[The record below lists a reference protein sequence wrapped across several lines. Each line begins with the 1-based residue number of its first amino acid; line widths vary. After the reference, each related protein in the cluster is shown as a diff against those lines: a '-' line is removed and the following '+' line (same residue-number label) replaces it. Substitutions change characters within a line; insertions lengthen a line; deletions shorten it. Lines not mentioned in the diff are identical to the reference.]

1 MNSDLLDSSGSATAS
16 VQYFPSRLR
25 PRAPVGPP
33 LEPAIHPRLCAI
45 GTANPPDRY
54 RQEEVLH
61 LLNPQDKRIR
71 SLFLSSHIQTRHLC
85 LPPAIGGERHAEGP
99 DALIAKHKREGLK
112 LGRTAIEK
120 CLASVGLSPAD
131 IDFLCVI
138 TSTGYLCPGFSAFL
152 IRDMGFRPDVH
163 RMDILGMG
171 CNAGMN
177 GLNPTC
183 AFAARHPGKRALM
196 VCIEV
201 CSAAYVNDGSLTTA
215 VVNSLFGDGAVAL
228 LVEAGPALHTGGI
241 SGPRV
246 LDFQSQIVVEG
257 IHTMRFDHRDGM
269 LAFFLDRDIPYYIG
283 AHVAKP
289 IGRLLQS
296 AGLRLRHIKHWVVHS
311 GGRKVIDSVKYNLDL
326 SDHDVR
332 HTLSVL
338 RDFGNLSSGSFLF
351 SLERLHAET
360 IPTPGDFGVLMA
372 MGPGASIETALVRW

>member
-1 MNSDLLDSSGSATAS
+1 MNPALSSPHGTATAT
-16 VQYFPSRLR
+16 VQFYPSRLR
-25 PRAPVGPP
+25 PRAPVGPSVQ
-33 LEPAIHPRLCAI
+33 PALHPRLCAI

-54 RQEEVLH
+54 RQEEVLN
-61 LLNPQDKRIR
+61 LLNPQDKRVR

-85 LPPAIGGERHAEGP
+85 LPPIMHGERQAEGP

-112 LGRTAIEK
+112 LGRSAIEK
-120 CLASVGLSPAD
+120 CLSSVGLTPTD

-183 AFAARHPGKRALM
+183 AFASRNPGKRALM

-228 LVEAGPALHTGGI
+228 LVEAGPTPYEGGI

-246 LDFQSQIVVEG
+246 LDFESQIVVEG
-257 IHTMRFDHRDGM
+257 IHTMRFDHRAGM
-269 LAFFLDRDIPYYIG
+269 MAFFLDRDIPYYIG

-289 IGRLLQS
+289 IGRLLAT

-351 SLERLHAET
+351 SLERLQAEGL
-360 IPTPGDFGVLMA
+360 PSPGDFGILMA